1 MKKLI
6 IGLVALIVLVILA
19 AVIVPLVVP
28 VDAYEGRLI
37 AMVKQSTGRDLKI
50 SGPVKLSL
58 LPRLALEANDVS
70 FANAPGA
77 ATPQML
83 TLKQLVVQLKLLPL
97 LHGAVVIDRFVLVDP
112 VIALQV
118 DKAGRPNW
126 VFNTAA
132 TTPSGKAAP
141 AKPAAAP
148 APASSS
154 SSGGGLSLSGL
165 SLQNV
170 QLSNGKIS
178 YLDQRTGKLTEI
190 DSIDMKLSLP
200 DLDNPMSASGSA
212 VWNREK
218 ATLTLYI
225 DKPGSLLQGAQSS
238 VGVKFA
244 APSLTLNFSGKV
256 TGLPPTQVGG
266 TIDLETKSLRD
277 LARWAGSPI
286 TMSGSGL
293 GPLSI
298 KGDVDMAGPRISFT
312 NAAIALDAIK
322 AKGGVTLNTGGARP
336 AISGQLAVDKLDVN
350 PYLPPEKNGASTAAP
365 APSTAPAAG
374 NTGAAPAP
382 AAASPGWSDAPLDVS
397 ALKVA
402 DVDFKLQTG
411 AILYRKYQIGQSALA
426 LHIKNGRMEADLSQM
441 ALYQGAGTGKVTV
454 DASSAVP
461 AVSFAF
467 DLAHVQMEP
476 LVLAATGQDKLT
488 GTGTFKIAVAGRGAS
503 QRALVSALNGKG
515 SLDVANGVIKGVNLL
530 DLAQKAVTR
539 VTGSASA
546 GDTTNFGT
554 LTATYTITN
563 GLLRN
568 NDLQLKSG
576 VVPVTG
582 AGTVNLP
589 TRMVDYRVT
598 PKLPGGV
605 GVPIDV
611 TGTWDNLSYRP
622 DMKAILQDVAK
633 DPGKLLDTLKS
644 GAGGLGGGSSGGTT
658 GGGSV
663 GGAGQM
669 LKGLFGR

>member
-141 AKPAAAP
+141 AKPAAP